1 MRAETRVAKL
11 MQSVARLQ
19 GEIDKRFL
27 KMGELLAEVQK
38 LPEPFTS
45 FREACEAYGIHHRKA
60 CYLISV
66 YMATTECGLDP
77 NRVLKIGWT
86 KMKTIAPK
94 LGNGR
99 DAYWLKQA
107 ETKTVVNLEAAL
119 AGKSKSTRT
128 VMAFGLTK
136 AEAAE
141 VGFCLQLT
149 GLAEAS
155 TRGLRNKEKAL
166 MVLVRE
172 FTALRRKKAA

>member
-11 MQSVARLQ
+11 MQSVAKLQ

-27 KMGELLAEVQK
+27 KMGELLYQVQ
-38 LPEPFTS
+38 LMPEPFT
-45 FREACEAYGIHHRKA
+45 FREACEAHGVHYRKA
-60 CYLISV
+60 LYLISV
-66 YMATTECGLDP
+66 YKATTECGLDP
-77 NRVLKIGWT
+77 ERVLQIGWT
-86 KMKTIAPK
+86 KMKSIAPQ

-119 AGKSKSTRT
+119 AGKSKSDRT
-128 VMAFGLTK
+128 VMSFGLTK

-149 GLAEAS
+149 GLAEPSA
-155 TRGLRNKEKAL
+155 RGLRNKEKAL

>member
-11 MQSVARLQ
+11 MQSVAKLQ
-19 GEIDKRFL
+19 AETDQRFL
-27 KMGELLAEVQK
+27 KMGELLATAQQLVYPYK
-38 LPEPFTS
+38 S
-45 FREACEAYGIHHRKA
+45 FKETCKAYGVHYRKA
-60 CYLISV
+60 LYLIEIHK
-66 YMATTECGLDP
+66 ATAAHGLDHSK
-77 NRVLKIGWT
+77 VLRIGWT
-86 KMKTIAPK
+86 KMKTIVPK

-119 AGKSKSTRT
+119 AGKAKSNRT

-149 GLAEAS
+149 GLAEPSA
-155 TRGLRNKEKAL
+155 RGLRNKEKAL